1 MVLRKKTKTLMCFSV
16 LFCVLAMMVICTA
29 ASAEVRTETISQ
41 KFAILSSPERG
52 ASFSDHLFE
61 VL

>member
-41 KFAILSSPERG
+41 KFAILTSPERG
-52 ASFSDHLFE
+52 ASFSDHL
-61 VL
+61 